1 MCKSFVVLISLD
13 LQITEDITTNWF
25 AHKLHIF
32 ASLTLAFN
40 NCWFGEICRT
50 FIGAN

>member
-32 ASLTLAFN
+32 ASLTLAL
-40 NCWFGEICRT
+40 
-50 FIGAN
+50 IGGSEKNVEHSLEQIN